1 MRFAEK
7 SNDHMEQS
15 RGEKAEI
22 FGGIKRRFEEDCKSG
37 MVLTNMVMVTGN
49 GIKRCQVPIF
59 GTSRF
64 FSGFLSFLVKSYF
77 FTKKWYI

>member
-7 SNDHMEQS
+7 DSDHMEQS

-59 GTSRF
+59 GTSSIFLGF
-64 FSGFLSFLVKSYF
+64 FHFLVKHYF
-77 FTKKWYI
+77 YQKWYI